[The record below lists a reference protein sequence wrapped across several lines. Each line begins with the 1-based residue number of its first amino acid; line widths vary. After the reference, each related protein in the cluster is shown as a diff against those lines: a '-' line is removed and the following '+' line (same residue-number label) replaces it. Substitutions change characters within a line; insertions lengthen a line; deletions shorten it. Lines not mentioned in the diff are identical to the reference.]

1 MFTFKKTLLMAFLAG
16 PHDVTL
22 LDPDV
27 FFYVCT
33 WEDVIQVEKV
43 TPDAKLSRAETSSS
57 MGSASDESVVQ
68 NLIGKLE
75 AAERS
80 LDMLDYVLL
89 LGSRSLK
96 PD

>member
-1 MFTFKKTLLMAFLAG
+1 MFTFKKNIAHGISRWTTWCYVIG
-16 PHDVTL
+16 SPC
-22 LDPDV
+22 

-96 PD
+96 SD

>member
-1 MFTFKKTLLMAFLAG
+1 M
-16 PHDVTL
+16 PNCH
-22 LDPDV
+22 
-27 FFYVCT
+27 
-33 WEDVIQVEKV
+33 E
-43 TPDAKLSRAETSSS
+43 RETSSS

-75 AAERS
+75 AAQRS

>member
-1 MFTFKKTLLMAFLAG
+1 MAFLAG

-22 LDPDV
+22 LDPHV
-27 FFYVCT
+27 FFFYVCT

-75 AAERS
+75 AAQRS